1 MKHIVYSISAFVCTA
16 MLLLQPNTA
25 TAQHTNSL
33 YFLEKTPFHTKWNPA
48 MAPSRSGIGGPFSN
62 FGMSFRSDLA
72 LSDIFYPTNGEL
84 LNVLHP
90 DLPQADKDAF
100 LAKLTDGA
108 NFGMDMGMDLFN
120 IGLKF
125 GKMYLTVGSTMK
137 NDFGM
142 GLPKDFFGLFM
153 NGPASNGNL
162 DLSSF
167 NMNAMSYIKSGVGL
181 SLKLSDK
188 LSIGATANYLMG
200 LSDIKLGFDQFTVNT
215 SNTSWQVNTKGNL
228 RVVTPEFVK
237 LQYDSEGYLDFKNSD
252 QMIDNTYFDNF
263 GDKLKNDFT
272 GTLPTA
278 GTGLSF
284 DFGLTFKPLS
294 FLTISAAVLDMG
306 SISWKEDCINQAK
319 SNGSFTFN
327 GADFSNEG
335 SDMSEALVDLM
346 HLQKVQ
352 SPEAYKT
359 KLTTKLNI
367 GAEVGLPGN
376 KLSLGVLSQT
386 GITQNGK
393 YQDFMFSANLKPASL
408 IQTALTY
415 SLLHGEMSA
424 LGAAV
429 NLKLLFINLYLSA
442 DYIPLKV
449 TPQMMPINNSYFNFE
464 TGFNLM
470 F

>member
-1 MKHIVYSISAFVCTA
+1 
-16 MLLLQPNTA
+16 ML
-25 TAQHTNSL
+25 
-33 YFLEKTPFHTKWNPA
+33 
-48 MAPSRSGIGGPFSN
+48 
-62 FGMSFRSDLA
+62 FRS
-72 LSDIFYPTNGEL
+72 
-84 LNVLHP
+84 
-90 DLPQADKDAF
+90 
-100 LAKLTDGA
+100 
-108 NFGMDMGMDLFN
+108 
-120 IGLKF
+120 
-125 GKMYLTVGSTMK
+125 
-137 NDFGM
+137 
-142 GLPKDFFGLFM
+142 
-153 NGPASNGNL
+153 
-162 DLSSF
+162 
-167 NMNAMSYIKSGVGL
+167 
-181 SLKLSDK
+181 
-188 LSIGATANYLMG
+188 
-200 LSDIKLGFDQFTVNT
+200 
-215 SNTSWQVNTKGNL
+215 
-228 RVVTPEFVK
+228 
-237 LQYDSEGYLDFKNSD
+237 
-252 QMIDNTYFDNF
+252 
-263 GDKLKNDFT
+263 
-272 GTLPTA
+272 PTA